1 MKEIKFRA
9 WDELNNKMKYLILL
23 GLHWECSDELTVYG
37 VSNKYGNVS
46 HTAPVM
52 QFTGLKDKNGKEI
65 YEEDIVKCFISGI
78 NKERVGVVKYW
89 ECTAAFA
96 VTAMNGEAWHTIEFD
111 LSNTPE
117 IIGNIYENPELLGG
131 E

>member
-1 MKEIKFRA
+1 MREIKFRA
-9 WDELNNKMKYLILL
+9 WDKDEKRMTTTFSVSSQGIVTFTPLGESPRYLSGYLI
-23 GLHWECSDELTVYG
+23 
-37 VSNKYGNVS
+37 
-46 HTAPVM
+46 M

-65 YEEDIVKCFISGI
+65 YEGDIVKCFISGI

-96 VTAMNGEAWHTIEFD
+96 VTAMNGEAWHTIEFG

-117 IIGNIYENPELLGG
+117 IIGNIYENPELL
-131 E
+131 EKIK